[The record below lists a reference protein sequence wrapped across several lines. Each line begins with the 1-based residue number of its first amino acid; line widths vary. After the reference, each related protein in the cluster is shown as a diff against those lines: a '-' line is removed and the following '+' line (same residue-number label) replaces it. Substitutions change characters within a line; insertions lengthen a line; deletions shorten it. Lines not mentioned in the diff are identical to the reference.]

1 MFSSVSQMYKPIYIC
16 NIFYFLKLYLIG
28 AMYHFYLNCL
38 FVTSFLFVNLMR
50 NLTILLKVFQRPH
63 VGFIVTTK
71 FLFTI
76 TKISPIFIIFFL
88 LNFLDLFYFFSLTFA
103 SCEQLASYAGLCFS
117 YLILTFRNIH
127 FSLRV

>member
-1 MFSSVSQMYKPIYIC
+1 MYY
-16 NIFYFLKLYLIG
+16 
-28 AMYHFYLNCL
+28 FYLNCL

-50 NLTILLKVFQRPH
+50 NLTILLKVFQRPQ

-88 LNFLDLFYFFSLTFA
+88 LNFLDLFYFFFLTFA

-117 YLILTFRNIH
+117 YLILTLMNIH
-127 FSLRV
+127 FP